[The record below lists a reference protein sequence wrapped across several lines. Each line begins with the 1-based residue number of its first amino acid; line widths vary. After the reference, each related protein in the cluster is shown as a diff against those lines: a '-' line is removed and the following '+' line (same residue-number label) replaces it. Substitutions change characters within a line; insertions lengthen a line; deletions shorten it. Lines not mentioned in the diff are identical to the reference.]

1 MTSTRAIALALVL
14 ASWPATASAQYFTST
29 HTDCSGLQL
38 YSAKGVPTGPTHGYA
53 FRGICRELEKN
64 GDGKVVSIRWEGW
77 VEVESKY
84 DKSTAQLL
92 EAVKVTMSGHS
103 DGPPSGTMTL
113 VLKCAEDPILTGASC
128 TIMKSDVKTPWPDF
142 IKAWQNG
149 TPFTGGKVTVA
160 QATALSQQVASTP
173 PPPPPGTK
181 PPLQTM
187 VKIVAQ
193 ADSSRTASNRAPT
206 TARAASLPAHVLEPP
221 LQEIPLRTN
230 TTVHLQSGASV
241 AVQLVDGAPRWNILG
256 QRGQVMR
263 TFPEGSR
270 AYRSVG
276 GEILIDWGGGTYN
289 AGAERPTRRLR
300 LP

>member
-1 MTSTRAIALALVL
+1 MSGTRTIALALVL

-92 EAVKVTMSGHS
+92 EGVKVTMSGHS

-113 VLKCAEDPILTGASC
+113 VLKCAQDPILTGASC

-142 IKAWQNG
+142 VKAWQSG
-149 TPFTGGKVTVA
+149 KPFTGGKVTVA
-160 QATALSQQVASTP
+160 QATALSQQLASTP
-173 PPPPPGTK
+173 PPPPPGSK

-193 ADSSRTASNRAPT
+193 ADSSKTATTRGPT
-206 TARAASLPAHVLEPP
+206 VARAASVPAQEPKPP

-241 AVQLVDGAPRWNILG
+241 AVQLVDGAPRWNIVG

-270 AYRSVG
+270 AHRSAS
-276 GEILIDWGGGTYN
+276 GEILIDWGSGTYN
-289 AGAERPTRRLR
+289 AGAERPTRKLR